1 MGEYGGILAMLTE
14 KAPRTAAAKAA
25 VTQHPAS
32 SKLHRRPAPS
42 KLHRRVLL
50 PYKRLSSTDVA
61 TQAQS
66 ER

>member
-14 KAPRTAAAKAA
+14 KASRTGAAKAA
-25 VTQHPAS
+25 VTQH
-32 SKLHRRPAPS
+32 PAPS